1 MIKLNT
7 ELKSKTLAMIYHSES
22 SHYREGFTLI
32 ELLIVVTIIGLLT
45 AVILPDYITASDEA
59 RIIAANTSAKNAA
72 MGCAAAL
79 IEGNESSYTIQTNVT
94 ASGTC
99 ADGVTYTSS
108 TTDFGIVTPAIYTVT
123 GTTVV
128 QTSSASK

>member
-1 MIKLNT
+1 
-7 ELKSKTLAMIYHSES
+7 MIYHLES

-79 IEGNESSYTIQTNVT
+79 IEGNESSYTVQANVT